1 MQCEDIK
8 FIVSKGWAITPVN
21 YINESGLCSC
31 LSYRDE
37 CTCQGKHAAMGAW
50 QKNIITNIS
59 DIKTIWNDKCWFK
72 YTNKAGESKSLKGNS
87 NYNVGLLTGE
97 INNILVVDIDQHG
110 VDGEESL
117 KELETKLGPIGE
129 TVESLT
135 GGGGRQLFFKYPKD
149 YSIKNGVGIAPG
161 IDIRSN
167 DGYVLIEP
175 SITTKAYAWNLE
187 KHPEDMEMLELPQSW
202 IDYILQPKGVNK
214 LLDSEFKSKK
224 YKSGGRNNCLFKLG
238 SSYRANGMSDKAL
251 LNTLIIENQ
260 ERCES
265 PLADEEV
272 QVIVNSIIS
281 YEIGDIDIK
290 DIEEDD
296 SEDKPILVGPKEQ
309 HFGELP
315 PGIIKNLVEFYMGCT
330 DSERDFIIAGALQS
344 VSMVIGRNI
353 KYSFGNGI
361 ISPLLWQTLIAQ
373 SGFMRK
379 STALSLAKNL
389 LKDTGNIELISSDMS
404 SQETFIE
411 VLEKSNTKLI
421 IKNEMSELLQSFE
434 KNYMRGFKEFLID
447 VFDLPHKII
456 KVRKNQKGNIKKIT
470 VTDPYVSIFGASVEE
485 TFMQFLNEND
495 LLGGFLP
502 RFLYVICRE
511 KTRDIIHYP
520 DSHETFPPDILIN
533 FNKLTNIK
541 AITLNL
547 KNYPKAMELYVNWCE
562 KIYKDT
568 QDSDS
573 LILQS
578 FASRYCIYLLKFSLI
593 FESIKT
599 IENNKDTITEMST
612 ESMGWAI
619 NFMNVYWANAKSLVL
634 GGSFTFTQYDKER
647 KKIVDIIANRKNK
660 TITRRELLRKMHM
673 KLEYLQPILDTLVET
688 HEVEM
693 ITNNKTKSN
702 VIKLII

>member
-87 NYNVGLLTGE
+87 NYNVGLLTGK

-110 VDGEESL
+110 VDGEDSL
-117 KELETKLGPIGE
+117 KDLETKLGPIGE

-135 GGGGRQLFFKYPKD
+135 GGGGRQLFFKYPKG

-175 SITTKAYAWNLE
+175 SVTTKAYAWNVE
-187 KHPEDMEMLELPQSW
+187 RHPEDMEMLELPQAW

-260 ERCES
+260 ERCEP

-290 DIEEDD
+290 EIEE
-296 SEDKPILVGPKEQ
+296 EEPKIHVPDVS
-309 HFGELP
+309 HFGKLP
-315 PGIIKNLVEFYMGCT
+315 NGIITELVDFYMQCT
-330 DSERDFIIAGALQS
+330 DSERDFIIAASIHAVSVALGKKIS
-344 VSMVIGRNI
+344 LD
-353 KYSFGNGI
+353 FGNGSI
-361 ISPLLWQTLIAQ
+361 YPLLYQTIIAK

-379 STALSLAKNL
+379 STALNLTKNI
-389 LKDTGNIELISSDMS
+389 LKATNNSDLIASDMS
-404 SQETFIE
+404 SIETFIE
-411 VLEKSNTKLI
+411 ILAGSPTKLI
-421 IKNEMSELLQSFE
+421 IKNEMSELLLSFE
-434 KNYMRGFKEFLID
+434 KSYMRGAKEFFID
-447 VFDLPHKII
+447 IYDLPNRIVKN
-456 KVRKNQKGNIKKIT
+456 RKNAKGDIKKIT
-470 VTDPYVSIFGASVEE
+470 VNDPYVSIFGASVEE

-495 LLGGFLP
+495 MLGGFLP
-502 RFLYVICRE
+502 RFLYVVCR
-511 KTRDIIHYP
+511 KRTREIIHYP
-520 DSHETFPPDILIN
+520 DAHKDFPPNILLA
-533 FNKLTNIK
+533 FKKLQNIK
-541 AITLNL
+541 CAPLNL
-547 KNYPKAMELYVNWCE
+547 KESPKAYKMYADWCD
-562 KIYKDT
+562 KIYEDT
-568 QDSDS
+568 TKSNN
-573 LILQS
+573 LTLES
-578 FASRYCIYLLKFSLI
+578 FATRYSIILLKFALI
-593 FESIKT
+593 FEAIKRVN
-599 IENNKDTITEMST
+599 ENRDTMVEISA

-619 NFMNVYWANAKSLVL
+619 NFMDVYWTNAKSLVL
-634 GGSFTFTQYDKER
+634 GGNFTFTQYDKER
-647 KKIVDIIANRKNK
+647 KKVIDILISSKDK
-660 TITRRELLRKMHM
+660 TTTRRDLLRKMHM
-673 KLEYLQPILDTLVET
+673 TLEYLKPILDTLKESGEIEEFDIGKAKFVKY
-688 HEVEM
+688 
-693 ITNNKTKSN
+693 ID
-702 VIKLII
+702 